1 MISSRDSECCSQVK
15 LVIHSTIISQNQGQ
29 ARVEELAASS
39 LRVSRVGDRCGTHNL
54 LRKSNQKLA
63 PPGIKLTE
71 SGSFLQEALVP
82 MLQLFS
88 LGPKINREIPGRE
101 PGNSLAP

>member
-15 LVIHSTIISQNQGQ
+15 LVIHLTIISQNQGQ

-54 LRKSNQKLA
+54 LRKSNQKL
-63 PPGIKLTE
+63 PRVGQE
-71 SGSFLQEALVP
+71 STGNKAEQTDVRQLLARQAHGRCDDTRRAGPLGS
-82 MLQLFS
+82 
-88 LGPKINREIPGRE
+88 
-101 PGNSLAP
+101 